1 MTKWELLQ
9 MNFWRLWKTWENIGK
24 NIENFLPFASR
35 LRAIS
40 EENSAPFSSLVVLDK
55 TLVTREPQAIS
66 DLDLDSELDFYK
78 NSSTPR
84 PFRLRSDK
92 RPESYSIRILLFPEQ
107 LKCSLVRWLSRTPDT
122 TKDYKHPADRVPALH
137 QQQTSGT
144 PVVHK
149 QQNQRH

>member
-1 MTKWELLQ
+1 

-40 EENSAPFSSLVVLDK
+40 EENSVPFSSLVCLRQDSCHK
-55 TLVTREPQAIS
+55 RTTG
-66 DLDLDSELDFYK
+66 DLWLGLGFRIGFLQELFY
-78 NSSTPR
+78 PR

-149 QQNQRH
+149 QQNQRHQKRWQR